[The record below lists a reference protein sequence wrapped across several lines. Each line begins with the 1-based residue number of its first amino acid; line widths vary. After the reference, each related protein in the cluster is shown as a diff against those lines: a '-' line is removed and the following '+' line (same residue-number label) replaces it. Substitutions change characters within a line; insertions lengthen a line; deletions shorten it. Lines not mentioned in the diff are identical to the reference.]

1 MVCYHSCVARQV
13 ELGAK
18 SRAHVLLTSDTDKIS
33 DSALRAFC
41 SDKENCLRTTMIMS
55 LGDSVRQDC
64 RCCMICNPAV
74 FDSAGDER
82 LGFLDRVRTL
92 SRKKRRVAV
101 RRVTELLQSGL
112 ESSLKA
118 ERASY
123 IMEHPSLA
131 ILGKQL
137 TLP

>member
-1 MVCYHSCVARQV
+1 
-13 ELGAK
+13 
-18 SRAHVLLTSDTDKIS
+18 
-33 DSALRAFC
+33 
-41 SDKENCLRTTMIMS
+41 MIKS
-55 LGDSVRQDC
+55 LGDSVRQDS
-64 RCCMICNPAV
+64 RCCMICNPTV

-101 RRVTELLQSGL
+101 RRVTELLQSVL

-131 ILGKQL
+131 ILGEQL
-137 TLP
+137 TCPDSVIRNICKNVKYVSVVGDMDSFSLRQELKQRFFNVITLVVNCSN